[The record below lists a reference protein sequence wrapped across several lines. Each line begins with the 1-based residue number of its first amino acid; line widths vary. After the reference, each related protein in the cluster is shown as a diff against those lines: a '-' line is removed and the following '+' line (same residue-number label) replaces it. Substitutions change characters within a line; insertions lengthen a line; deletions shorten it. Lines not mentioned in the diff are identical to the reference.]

1 MYYIILNMDKIHTI
15 FYLFLFIVILFS
27 INMYFGNPLKETF
40 SGLPTHT
47 DLQELS
53 KLQEQP
59 NNFDGKSDD
68 QPLHVS
74 FPYKR

>member
-1 MYYIILNMDKIHTI
+1 
-15 FYLFLFIVILFS
+15 
-27 INMYFGNPLKETF
+27 MYFGNPLKETF

-47 DLQELS
+47 NLQELS
-53 KLQEQP
+53 KLQEQT
-59 NNFDGKSDD
+59 NNFNGKSDD

>member
-1 MYYIILNMDKIHTI
+1 MDKIHTI
-15 FYLFLFIVILFS
+15 FYLFLFIVVLFS

-53 KLQEQP
+53 KLQEQT
-59 NNFDGKSDD
+59 NNFNGKSDD